1 MITVSTF
8 LYGAFFCFFSS
19 SILSYLAIA
28 TMIGP
33 WIAPTIVL
41 FCNITSSIL
50 PQCWQS
56 SKNRQQQTALI
67 QAIGSIGGAIATG
80 IGFSLPTLFFID
92 QQTFE
97 QLLAQ
102 PFQFCASLTILC
114 LCAGALGLALGAL
127 IAPTFTHNNQLPF
140 PVSALTSNLI
150 SAPDNKTQSRQIIQG
165 IALTG
170 LITLLRDGFW
180 KFKSIIPKTTYF
192 FSRYLQQ
199 EFAFTVWP
207 TMWAMGFAGGVSLI
221 APLLVGI
228 FTKYIIIYP
237 LHHYTL
243 HLPTT
248 FFEPISL
255 QALGIA
261 FCTGIVLADFFAGLY
276 SSLKKIVFPIKNQ
289 STKKIAHHITSLI
302 NDSPQSTS
310 RLILLAISILSTS
323 ALFSYC
329 GFPWSAQLLFFILC
343 AIATYYIC
351 FIGCKIGLIQYGR
364 FSAYVLIPLYLLF
377 SLTPLQVTI
386 IMVFFNTCAATASD
400 LLFDLKTN
408 NHFHI
413 PPQKTWIAQWIGL
426 VITTFGIGIIFY
438 LLFSHF
444 SLGSPDFFAQR
455 SQGKALLLQSLHFNP
470 FIVTA
475 GLIFGIIIKNLGL
488 SPTMVFSGIIMP
500 NSISIALTIGA
511 FFSLFTPKNKKYT
524 AFCAGI
530 FTSESLWTIS
540 RILFTLR

>member
-1 MITVSTF
+1 MITIPT
-8 LYGAFFCFFSS
+8 LLCGAFFCLFSS

-50 PQCWQS
+50 PRRWQS
-56 SKNRQQQTALI
+56 SQNRQQQTALI
-67 QAIGSIGGAIATG
+67 QSIGSIGGAIATG

-92 QQTFE
+92 QQTFN

-102 PFQFCASLTILC
+102 PLLFCASLTILC
-114 LCAGALGLALGAL
+114 LCAGTLGLALGTL
-127 IAPTFTHNNQLPF
+127 IAPTLTQNNQLPF
-140 PVSALTSNLI
+140 PVSTLTSNLI
-150 SAPDNKTQSRQIIQG
+150 DAPDNTAQSHQIIRG

-170 LITLLRDGFW
+170 IITLLRDGLW

-192 FSRYLQQ
+192 FSQYLQQ

-207 TMWAMGFAGGVSLI
+207 TMWAMGFVGGASLT

-243 HLPTT
+243 HLPAT
-248 FFEPISL
+248 FFKPISL

-261 FCTGIVLADFFAGLY
+261 FCTGIVLADFLVGLY
-276 SSLKKIVFPIKNQ
+276 STLKKIVFPLKNP

-302 NDSPQSTS
+302 NYKPQSTS
-310 RLILLAISILSTS
+310 HLILLVLSVLSTS
-323 ALFSYC
+323 TLFFYC
-329 GFPWSAQLLFFILC
+329 KFSWSTQLLFFILC

-364 FSAYVLIPLYLLF
+364 FSAYVLIPLYLIF

-408 NHFHI
+408 AHFNI
-413 PPQKTWIAQWIGL
+413 SPQKTWVAQWIGL
-426 VITTFGIGIIFY
+426 IITTLGIGIIFY
-438 LLFSHF
+438 LLFNNF

-470 FIVTA
+470 FIVAT
-475 GLIFGIIIKNLGL
+475 GLIFGIIIKYIRL

-500 NSISIALTIGA
+500 NTISIALTIGA
-511 FFSLFTPKNKKYT
+511 LFSLFIPKNEKYT